1 MSAAA
6 ARRAALKST
15 LALALLGASGAACIR
30 PSATARAQAL
40 ARQGHDDEAVA
51 TLKQRLAAH
60 PDDVAARRLLI
71 RLLGSTGNIALAR
84 AEVAELS
91 KWVPTGD
98 PAPYLELGH
107 ALELTHSYDEALQ
120 AYDEAATI
128 APSSPEGPRE
138 GGMRS
143 ARWGELEEARPR
155 LEEALRRG
163 SRDVETWHTLGLV
176 RLHLADYDGAA
187 QAYRSG
193 TQADP
198 KDATC
203 WLGLAT
209 VGVAAGDPQLAL
221 DAYDQVLARSPRFA
235 PAQLGRAW
243 ALAQLGRL
251 DEAGHALDVAQELGG
266 PPGPIAKQRA
276 ALASP
281 RSPLPPPADGAGPQ
295 RAE

>member
-1 MSAAA
+1 M
-6 ARRAALKST
+6 
-15 LALALLGASGAACIR
+15 
-30 PSATARAQAL
+30 
-40 ARQGHDDEAVA
+40 RQGHDDDAVA
-51 TLKQRLAAH
+51 TLKQRLAAN
-60 PDDVAARRLLI
+60 PDDVQARRLLI
-71 RLLGSTGNIALAR
+71 RVLASTGDIVGAR
-84 AEVAELS
+84 AEVTELS
-91 KWVPTGD
+91 KWVPRDD
-98 PAPYLELGH
+98 PSPYLELGH
-107 ALELTHSYDEALQ
+107 ALELTHSYDDALQ
-120 AYDEAATI
+120 AYDEAAAV

-163 SRDVETWHTLGLV
+163 SHDVETWHALGLV

-193 TQADP
+193 AQADP

-203 WLGLAT
+203 WLGLAS

-235 PAQLGRAW
+235 AAQLGRAW
-243 ALAQLGRL
+243 ALAQLGRR
-251 DEAGHALDVAQELGG
+251 DEAGHALDVAQELGA

-276 ALASP
+276 ALAIP
-281 RSPLPPPADGAGPQ
+281 RSPLPPPADGGGAQ